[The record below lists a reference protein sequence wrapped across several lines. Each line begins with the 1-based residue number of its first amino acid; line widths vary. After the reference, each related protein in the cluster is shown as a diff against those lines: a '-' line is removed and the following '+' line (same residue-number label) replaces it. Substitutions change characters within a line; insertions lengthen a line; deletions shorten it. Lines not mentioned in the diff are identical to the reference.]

1 MAFDLVFD
9 LELGIGTDLRWDL
22 REGGILHVYGGVAR
36 FYLFF
41 LKSSSYVSRKKKNE
55 RMYSSGDDK
64 ILIRSVDDYDII
76 FVFILVSVA
85 VFPSASA

>member
-55 RMYSSGDDK
+55 RMEKNYTTSIPGK
-64 ILIRSVDDYDII
+64 KNNGKGCI
-76 FVFILVSVA
+76 
-85 VFPSASA
+85 